1 MNHLFRILVL
11 VITIAQADFLCGQT
25 FSVMRK
31 YDVKTGLSDNTV
43 RTIMQ
48 DSTGYIW
55 LGTKDGINRC
65 NGTEFTKFADSVD
78 SSNNTLINVL
88 KLYPHIDRVNIWT
101 ATTDGLYLF
110 NTQSKDF
117 TLFGEKT
124 DLGVSVVGTV
134 NDLCYD
140 DDGRLWIGTSRGL
153 FVYNEKKGQ
162 LRRYVKSQVEP
173 TSIPDNQVISVFKDS
188 SGTLWFGTR
197 QGLARYKK
205 ASDNF
210 AVYRLPRLT
219 KVSHP
224 FEISTLMETADGEIW
239 IGTRYDGLLH
249 LDRSDGSF
257 SAYPVV
263 ATYQN
268 NTWIRAL
275 FQYSSNVFFIGTE
288 DGLFLFR
295 QKEKTIHKLEAF
307 GSKCIYSFSRDREGG
322 VWVGTYFDGVYYIS
336 PLSNYI

>member
-1 MNHLFRILVL
+1 MNHLLRILVL

-55 LGTKDGINRC
+55 LGTKDGVNC
-65 NGTEFTKFADSVD
+65 FNGIEFTKFADTVD

-117 TLFGEKT
+117 MLFGGENGS
-124 DLGVSVVGTV
+124 GVGIVGTV

-153 FVYNEKKGQ
+153 FVYDERKGQ

-197 QGLARYKK
+197 QDWRDIKK
-205 ASDNF
+205 LRIILQYIVCPVF
-210 AVYRLPRLT
+210 LK

-224 FEISTLMETADGEIW
+224 FEINTLMETADGEIW

-249 LDRSDGSF
+249 LDRSDGTF
-257 SAYPVV
+257 TAYPVV
-263 ATYQN
+263 ATYQSN
-268 NTWIRAL
+268 IWIRAL
-275 FQYSSNVFFIGTE
+275 FQYSPNVFFY
-288 DGLFLFR
+288 R
-295 QKEKTIHKLEAF
+295 N
-307 GSKCIYSFSRDREGG
+307 RR
-322 VWVGTYFDGVYYIS
+322 WVIPIS
-336 PLSNYI
+336 PERENSS

>member
-1 MNHLFRILVL
+1 MNHLLRILVL

-55 LGTKDGINRC
+55 LGTKDGVNC
-65 NGTEFTKFADSVD
+65 FNGIEFTKFADTVD

-117 TLFGEKT
+117 MLFGEKT
-124 DLGVSVVGTV
+124 DQGVGIVGTV

-153 FVYNEKKGQ
+153 FVYDERKGQ

-224 FEISTLMETADGEIW
+224 FEINTLMETADGEIW

-249 LDRSDGSF
+249 LDRSDGTF
-257 SAYPVV
+257 TAYPVV
-263 ATYQN
+263 AT
-268 NTWIRAL
+268 
-275 FQYSSNVFFIGTE
+275 
-288 DGLFLFR
+288 
-295 QKEKTIHKLEAF
+295 
-307 GSKCIYSFSRDREGG
+307 
-322 VWVGTYFDGVYYIS
+322 
-336 PLSNYI
+336 